1 MQPRTIA
8 VAALAGSLALGTLAG
23 TAEAAQVRVA
33 SPAPVHMVA
42 AAKQRS
48 VVSLRLSTQATTV
61 AKKVA
66 ATVKVRPAGKRT
78 VKIQTRSKTN
88 TWETVAKAR
97 TDSSGKAKTTFITY
111 KSGNHKVRAIATD
124 TKRWRSATSASKRL
138 KSTYPAFGDPPTEKL
153 NPLVPGSLSVAK
165 KAATSAT
172 VGEFTV
178 TMKRS
183 GKPALKVTDGAGR
196 TAWASAPGKAFV
208 TATRS
213 KVRWIQ
219 RSTAGAFWAQVDR
232 KSRLRDQKVNSVTA
246 SAGRVVVKGRLSGDG
261 KKAAYSLTL
270 TPVTRSAEV
279 SALQMDVTFREKKS
293 DVTPNSVQLTSG
305 RSTGAA
311 IHGFGNQYQGFDLS
325 GQVLPILVE
334 EQGVTRGEQPAA
346 GAVDTAT
353 WAAGNLKTTYGAWPT
368 YVTGQNR
375 SFEVTDTLGG
385 GAFGI
390 ADMTRDKQVS
400 LESFNS
406 TMTARVLTRNTPK
419 ELLKARAAGTT
430 RPALAGWV
438 QDGAVLGLQGGTDKV
453 RQVVADMQAAGTKI
467 SGVWL
472 QDWVGKRVT
481 GFGEQLWWTWQLDTA
496 TYPGWDQ
503 MVADFKAQGIDV
515 LTYVNPF
522 VIDQDEVNGVP
533 IRNFYKEAEQKG
545 YLVKNQVG
553 DTYVVETVG
562 FPTALVDLTN
572 PDARDWFAGVIADQV
587 LRVGATGFMADF
599 GEYLPFD
606 SVLDTGKALKQH
618 NRWPQLWAKTVREA
632 CKQGGVPDCV
642 AFFRSSY
649 LGTAKNAPL
658 MWAGDQMVDY
668 AVQDGMRNAVQGM
681 LAGGVSGAPLWHSDI
696 GGYTSINAGVKNFL
710 RPPELNA
717 RWAQMQAF
725 GVVMRTHETNRPP
738 LNQQVYDTT
747 ETRAQFARAS
757 RIYAA
762 LQAYRTR
769 VIEEAVRDGI
779 PAMRHGWLV
788 YPGTKAAEQDLQF
801 FLGDHLLVAP
811 VYEDGATTVKVTFP
825 PGTWK
830 HILTGEVFSGDSE
843 ATVSAPLDTPAA
855 FVKVGD
861 PVGDQI
867 VAAMQSAGL

>member
-1 MQPRTIA
+1 
-8 VAALAGSLALGTLAG
+8 
-23 TAEAAQVRVA
+23 
-33 SPAPVHMVA
+33 
-42 AAKQRS
+42 
-48 VVSLRLSTQATTV
+48 
-61 AKKVA
+61 
-66 ATVKVRPAGKRT
+66 
-78 VKIQTRSKTN
+78 
-88 TWETVAKAR
+88 
-97 TDSSGKAKTTFITY
+97 
-111 KSGNHKVRAIATD
+111 
-124 TKRWRSATSASKRL
+124 
-138 KSTYPAFGDPPTEKL
+138 
-153 NPLVPGSLSVAK
+153 
-165 KAATSAT
+165 
-172 VGEFTV
+172 
-178 TMKRS
+178 
-183 GKPALKVTDGAGR
+183 
-196 TAWASAPGKAFV
+196 
-208 TATRS
+208 
-213 KVRWIQ
+213 
-219 RSTAGAFWAQVDR
+219 
-232 KSRLRDQKVNSVTA
+232 
-246 SAGRVVVKGRLSGDG
+246 
-261 KKAAYSLTL
+261 
-270 TPVTRSAEV
+270 
-279 SALQMDVTFREKKS
+279 
-293 DVTPNSVQLTSG
+293 
-305 RSTGAA
+305 
-311 IHGFGNQYQGFDLS
+311 
-325 GQVLPILVE
+325 
-334 EQGVTRGEQPAA
+334 
-346 GAVDTAT
+346 
-353 WAAGNLKTTYGAWPT
+353 
-368 YVTGQNR
+368 
-375 SFEVTDTLGG
+375 
-385 GAFGI
+385 
-390 ADMTRDKQVS
+390 
-400 LESFNS
+400 
-406 TMTARVLTRNTPK
+406 
-419 ELLKARAAGTT
+419 
-430 RPALAGWV
+430 
-438 QDGAVLGLQGGTDKV
+438 
-453 RQVVADMQAAGTKI
+453 
-467 SGVWL
+467 
-472 QDWVGKRVT
+472 
-481 GFGEQLWWTWQLDTA
+481 
-496 TYPGWDQ
+496 